1 MALRYPNKQELKKDN
16 GLVKFA
22 YKLFSLYVY
31 VYRENKKKK
40 GKKGNTRWKEIVNIN
55 EFNLFDS
62 KRNLSFFSM
71 ILQREI
77 HHKFFIFQ
85 YY

>member
-40 GKKGNTRWKEIVNIN
+40 GKKRNTRWKEININ

-62 KRNLSFFSM
+62 KLVFLFYDFTERDSS
-71 ILQREI
+71 
-77 HHKFFIFQ
+77 
-85 YY
+85 